1 MPKLP
6 KTQQNKLK
14 PKIFQ
19 HMILK
24 LNELQPSEAQIE
36 KIVSILRDGG
46 VIIYPTD
53 TVYAFGCDAH
63 NKDAVQ
69 KLCAIKGVTLDEA
82 NFSLILSDVRPLG
95 SYTKPMDNNVFKALN
110 RFLPGP
116 FTFILNANGKV
127 PEIFGYKK
135 KTVGIRIPDNRI
147 SQQIVKSLGNPLL
160 STSVHNE
167 DDDVEYTTNP
177 ELIYNRLGGKADLM
191 IDGGF
196 GNNEPSTV
204 LDCTGTEIT
213 IIRSGL
219 GAELLEEA

>member
-1 MPKLP
+1 
-6 KTQQNKLK
+6 
-14 PKIFQ
+14 
-19 HMILK
+19 MILK

-36 KIVSILRDGG
+36 KIVAVLRNGG

-53 TVYAFGCDAH
+53 TVYAFGCDSH

-69 KLCAIKGVTLDEA
+69 KLCSIKGVRLDEA
-82 NFSLILSDVRPLG
+82 NFSLILSDVKPLG

-110 RFLPGP
+110 RYLPGP
-116 FTFILNANGKV
+116 FTFILNANGKI

-147 SQQIVKSLGNPLL
+147 SQEIVKSLGNPLL
-160 STSVHNE
+160 STSVH
-167 DDDVEYTTNP
+167 DDNSVVEYTTDP
-177 ELIYNRLGGKADLM
+177 ELIHNRLGEMVDLM
-191 IDGGF
+191 IDGGY

-204 LDCTGTEIT
+204 LDCTGEEIT
-213 IIRSGL
+213 ILRAGL